1 MLDQANKK
9 ARLKDI
15 QNEKILSHEEIEF
28 ACDTFFAKAV
38 LFFTFLTFFTCS
50 SKSSFTYFTTLVS

>member
-28 ACDTFFAKAV
+28 AWDTFFAKEV